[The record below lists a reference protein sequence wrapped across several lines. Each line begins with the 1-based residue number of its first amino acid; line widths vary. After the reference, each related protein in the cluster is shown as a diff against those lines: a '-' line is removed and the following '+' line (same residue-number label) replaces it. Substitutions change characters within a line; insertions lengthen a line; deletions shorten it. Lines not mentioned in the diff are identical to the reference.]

1 LTLYDYNMS
10 DNLILSMYLLF
21 QYRGVYILSIMT
33 KNYGIIL
40 EYDRW
45 YYLSLQIEK
54 QKIPL
59 SVQFQNL
66 MGKTVDSAA
75 KIY

>member
-1 LTLYDYNMS
+1 MALYDYNMS

-45 YYLSLQIEK
+45 YYLSLQIEI

-59 SVQFQNL
+59 SIQFQNL
-66 MGKTVDSAA
+66 MGKQ
-75 KIY
+75 

>member
-1 LTLYDYNMS
+1 MALYDYNMS

-21 QYRGVYILSIMT
+21 QYRGIYILSIMT

-66 MGKTVDSAA
+66 MGKQ
-75 KIY
+75 

>member
-1 LTLYDYNMS
+1 MALYDYNMS

-66 MGKTVDSAA
+66 MGKQ
-75 KIY
+75 

>member
-1 LTLYDYNMS
+1 MALYDYNMS

-75 KIY
+75 KIF

>member
-1 LTLYDYNMS
+1 MTLYDYNMS

>member
-1 LTLYDYNMS
+1 LTHYDYNMS

-75 KIY
+75 KIF

>member
-1 LTLYDYNMS
+1 MALYDYNMS

-21 QYRGVYILSIMT
+21 QYQGVYILSIMT

-45 YYLSLQIEK
+45 YYLFLQIEK
-54 QKIPL
+54 QKNTNFDPVPK
-59 SVQFQNL
+59 SNE
-66 MGKTVDSAA
+66 KTVDSEA
-75 KIY
+75 KIF

>member
-75 KIY
+75 KIF

>member
-1 LTLYDYNMS
+1 MTHYDYNMS

-75 KIY
+75 KIF

>member
-1 LTLYDYNMS
+1 MTLYDYNMS

-75 KIY
+75 KIF

>member
-1 LTLYDYNMS
+1 MALYDYNMS

-21 QYRGVYILSIMT
+21 QYRGVYILGIMT

-66 MGKTVDSAA
+66 MGKQ
-75 KIY
+75 